1 MREWRGIASY
11 DNAGDYPPSFH
22 LCEAGI
28 RMRESSYARMIMP
41 YATDNGVYGY
51 AVMRVFSHAAMRSCG
66 YAYVILAG
74 MRECEYA
81 RRMRVIISS
90 YHCNILPEGITHCT

>member
-51 AVMRVFSHAAMRSCG
+51 AVMRVFGHAAMRSCG

-90 YHCNILPEGITHCT
+90 YHCNILPEGRTHCT